1 MRSIRDKESASLYTL
16 KCGERLTQ
24 QHQIESGFVIGHA
37 ESNYKKKA
45 RKKGPR

>member
-1 MRSIRDKESASLYTL
+1 MRSIRDKEHASLYAL

-37 ESNYKKKA
+37 ENNYKKNA
-45 RKKGPR
+45 RKRGRL